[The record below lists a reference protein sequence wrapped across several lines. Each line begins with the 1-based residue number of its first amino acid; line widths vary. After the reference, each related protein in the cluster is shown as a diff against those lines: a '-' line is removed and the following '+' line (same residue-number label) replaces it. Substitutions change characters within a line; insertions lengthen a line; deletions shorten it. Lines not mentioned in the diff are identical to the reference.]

1 MKLCISCEIKNARY
15 LLSGLAFI
23 VLILGFS
30 HKAHAE
36 RIITIDGSLTEIAYA
51 LDSKDLIVGRDVTSI
66 YPAEAAK
73 LPNVGYMRQLS
84 AEGILSLNPSLVIT
98 TTDAKP
104 QKVFTQ
110 LKEAGVKVVQIKNN
124 FTVGGVY
131 HKIREMGKVLDKDVE
146 AEAMIRKIQVQ
157 LAETQSK
164 IKSLT
169 GNKVKH
175 AIFTM
180 GMRNG
185 NMMVAGKNTRAD
197 EMLRL
202 AGVHNAPADLI
213 TGYKPLTAE
222 SAILY
227 NPSFLITMQQGLQS
241 SGGRESMLNSTA
253 ISMTEAGKQKNL
265 IVMNNSFLN
274 FGPRIG
280 EEILKLANHIYDRN
294 NQLSFRDL
302 QDTP

>member
-84 AEGILSLNPSLVIT
+84 AEGILSLNPTLVIT

-104 QKVFTQ
+104 QKVFDQ
-110 LKEAGVKVVQIKNN
+110 LEGAGIKVVRLNNSFNVAGVYQKIEQVGQLLNKQAQAHTLIEQIKNQ
-124 FTVGGVY
+124 
-131 HKIREMGKVLDKDVE
+131 LS
-146 AEAMIRKIQVQ
+146 QVQ
-157 LAETQSK
+157 KQ
-164 IKSLT
+164 
-169 GNKVKH
+169 VKEMAAANPQT

-185 NMMVAGKNTRAD
+185 NMMVAGSDTRAD

-202 AGVHNAPADLI
+202 AGMKNAPADLVK
-213 TGYKPLTAE
+213 GYKPLTAE
-222 SAILY
+222 AAILY
-227 NPSFLITMQQGLQS
+227 NPSYLITMQHAVKS
-241 SGGRESMLNSTA
+241 SGGREKILNATA
-253 ISMTEAGKQKNL
+253 ISLTEAGRQKNL
-265 IVMNNSFLN
+265 VVLDNSFLT

-280 EEILKLANHIYDRN
+280 EAVLQLANQVYKA
-294 NQLSFRDL
+294 Q
-302 QDTP
+302 P